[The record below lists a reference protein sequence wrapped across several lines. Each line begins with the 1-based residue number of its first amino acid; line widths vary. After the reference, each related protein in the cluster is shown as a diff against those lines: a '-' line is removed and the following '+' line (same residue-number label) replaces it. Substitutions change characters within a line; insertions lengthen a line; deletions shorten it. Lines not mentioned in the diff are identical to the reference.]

1 MEFGEGLGQFYGKT
15 AIVLSSVLFL
25 KGVEV
30 NVSEVVDYVLCCN
43 KGSFFTSVARS

>member
-1 MEFGEGLGQFYGKT
+1 VEFGEGLGQFYGKT

-30 NVSEVVDYVLCCN
+30 NVSEVVDHLLSYSEGAL
-43 KGSFFTSVARS
+43 VAPITRP